1 MLVNYFRIAI
11 RNLVKQK
18 GYSLINILGLTLG
31 LSTALLIFIW
41 VFDEVNFDKFHI
53 NIDNIYRVEQ
63 DQDYNGKTFHVNVT
77 PYPSGEGWE
86 AAIPEIVESVRI
98 ANSGVLL
105 CEYDNERF
113 YEAGIIPVD
122 SSFFDVFSFPMAK
135 GNPDIA
141 LSQPNSIV
149 LSDEMATKYFGDDE
163 PMGQVL
169 SLDNQHNMTITGVLE
184 KAPKNSTLRFDFLVP
199 FDFVKTL
206 GSYND
211 SWSNN
216 SIRTY
221 VMLNPN
227 SDPGPVDDKLVQT
240 VKDNIDWAERGG
252 SSDDY
257 LTKFN
262 LAPMTKL
269 HLHSYFGFNHT
280 KRAYRS
286 VWIMAIIGIFIM
298 IIASINYMNLATAR
312 SSRRAREIGM
322 RKVGGGTRKQI
333 ISQFFTESIVT
344 SFIAVIISVIVVL
357 LSLSPFQLVSGK
369 EISPSQVFSL
379 PFLISLVLM
388 GLFTGVI
395 AGIYPAVF
403 LSGFSP
409 VKVLYGGQSSR
420 GGKGILR
427 KVLVIIQFTM
437 SLLLIIGT
445 TVIFSQNK
453 YMSGFDRG
461 FDGDKLMYMQLFGD
475 MNESYPLIR
484 DAMNQIPEIEYVSAG
499 MHRPGSIGS
508 NGGGIQWD
516 GIPEGLDPLV
526 SQTTV
531 DFDFTE
537 MMGIPIVQGRSFSR
551 EYPSDLYTDSTGGF
565 MINETLEKIIDN
577 EDIIGM
583 NLTFM
588 GITGPVVGVMQDYTF
603 TSLRVEI
610 PPLAM
615 VVTDPTYLRFVA
627 LRLAD
632 GNRKAVIEKI
642 ESKWNEVM
650 PDFPF
655 EYKFVS
661 TDFEEMNR
669 DSARMGTLLLAFTI
683 IAVIIAC
690 LGLLGLSAFMA
701 EKRTHEIGIRKTL
714 GSSSLQVTQLMVRQ
728 FSWLIL
734 VSIVLAIPL
743 SYSLMNSFL
752 QDYANRIGL
761 NWILFAIPSVL
772 IFLVA
777 VVTVSFYAIRAS
789 RTSPSI
795 CLRHE

>member
-1 MLVNYFRIAI
+1 MLINYFRIAI

-18 GYSLINILGLTLG
+18 GYSVINILGLTLG

-41 VFDEVNFDKFHI
+41 VFDEVSFDKFHE

-77 PYPSGEGWE
+77 AYPAGEGWE

-98 ANSGVLL
+98 AYTGTLL
-105 CEYDNERF
+105 CEYDNQRF

-122 SSFFDVFSFPMAK
+122 SSFFSVFTFPLAK
-135 GNPDIA
+135 GHPDIA

-149 LSDEMATKYFGDDE
+149 LSAEMAEKYFGDQE

-169 SLDNQHNMTITGVLE
+169 TLDNQHNMTVTGVLD
-184 KAPKNSTLRFDFLVP
+184 KTPTNSTFRFDFLVP
-199 FDFVKTL
+199 FDFVRTL
-206 GSYND
+206 GSYNE
-211 SWSNN
+211 SWTNN
-216 SIRTY
+216 AIRTY

-227 SDPGPVDDKLVQT
+227 SDPGPVDAKLVQT
-240 VKDNIDWAERGG
+240 VIDNIDWEGRSG
-252 SSDDY
+252 SADDY
-257 LTKFN
+257 LNRFN
-262 LAPMTKL
+262 LHPLSKI

-286 VWIMAIIGIFIM
+286 VWIMAIIGIFIL

-312 SSRRAREIGM
+312 SARRAREIGM
-322 RKVGGGTRKQI
+322 RKVGGGTRQQI
-333 ISQFFTESIVT
+333 IRQFFTESIVT
-344 SFIAVIISVIVVL
+344 SFIAVIISVVVVL
-357 LSLSPFQLVSGK
+357 LLLDQFQLISGK
-369 EISPSQVFSL
+369 DIDPSQVFSL
-379 PFLISLVLM
+379 PFVISLVLM

-403 LSGFSP
+403 LSAFSP
-409 VKVLYGGQSSR
+409 VKVLYGDQASR

-427 KVLVIIQFTM
+427 KVLVIVQFTM
-437 SLLLIIGT
+437 SLLLIVGT
-445 TVIFSQNK
+445 SVIFSQNK
-453 YMSGFDRG
+453 FLSEFDRG

-475 MNESYPLIR
+475 MNESYPMIR
-484 DAMNQIPEIEYVSAG
+484 DAMAQIPEVEYVSAG
-499 MHRPGSIGS
+499 MHQPGNIGS
-508 NGGGIQWD
+508 NGGGIQWE
-516 GIPEGLDPLV
+516 GIPEGLEPLV

-531 DFDFTE
+531 DFDFPE
-537 MMGIPIVQGRSFSR
+537 MMGIPMIQGRSFSR
-551 EYPSDLYTDSTGGF
+551 DYPTDLYSDSTGGF
-565 MINETLEKIIDN
+565 MINETLAKVIDN

-583 NLTFM
+583 NLSFM
-588 GITGPVVGVMQDYTF
+588 GITGPIVGVMQDYTF
-603 TSLRVEI
+603 TSLRTEI

-615 VVTDPTYLRFVA
+615 VVTDPRYLRFA
-627 LRLAD
+627 SLRLSAGD
-632 GNRKAVIEKI
+632 NKAIIEKI
-642 ESKWNEVM
+642 ENKWNEVM

-661 TDFEEMNR
+661 ADFEEMNR
-669 DSARMGTLLLAFTI
+669 DNVRMGTLLLAFTI

-714 GSSSLQVTQLMVRQ
+714 GSSSVLVVLLMVRQ

-734 VSIVLAIPL
+734 VSIVIAIPV
-743 SYSLMNSFL
+743 SYYLMNSFL
-752 QDYANRIGL
+752 QDYANRIEL
-761 NWILFAIPSVL
+761 NWILFAIPSIL
-772 IFLVA
+772 IFIIAIL
-777 VVTVSFYAIRAS
+777 TVSFYAIRAS